1 MIDTVLIYVL
11 LGVGLNMV
19 VGYAGLLDLGY
30 VAFYAIGAYS
40 YAILASDQFD
50 IHLPFEFIL
59 VIGGCLAGLAGV
71 LLGIPVLRLR
81 GDYLAMV
88 TLGFGE
94 IIRLLLN
101 NQVWL
106 TNGPQGIARIDEP
119 FLLGF
124 GLNTP
129 KDFFW
134 LLLPLVVVALTLAW
148 RLEQSILG
156 LGWAAIREDQ
166 DAARGIGIDTTVAKL
181 LAFGLSATL
190 GGFAGVVFAAFQRFV
205 DPVSFSFWESLT
217 IVLIIVIGGLG
228 NLVGVV
234 VGATVLIVVP
244 ELLRGY
250 SEYRMLL
257 YGCALVAMILIRPRG
272 LIDRRYN
279 PGLADAGCSAGDD
292 AQPRGGHQAVRRARR
307 QRSRLRFEFRPGR
320 ITSVIG
326 PNGAGKSTLIN
337 LCAGSYRVTSGRILL
352 DQLELQQAKKHE
364 IARRRCRANLS
375 EHPALRRHD
384 GAAESGG
391 LPVSGI
397 RRADVRRG
405 LPAATVAADE
415 ARADGALHG
424 RARTLRPCIGMPAIR
439 RRPVIRQPEAPRDRA
454 GDRVAAESPDAG
466 RACRRVE
473 SRRDTPS

>member
-1 MIDTVLIYVL
+1 MRPSPNGAAGRIRALLIIAGALGALLFLVPHMPTYHVRVIDTVLIYVL

-50 IHLPFEFIL
+50 IHLPFELIL

-190 GGFAGVVFAAFQRFV
+190 GGFAGRSIRRIPALRRSRELQ
-205 DPVSFSFWESLT
+205 L
-217 IVLIIVIGGLG
+217 LG
-228 NLVGVV
+228 VADHRADHRDRRAGQS
-234 VGATVLIVVP
+234 GRRRR
-244 ELLRGY
+244 RGD
-250 SEYRMLL
+250 
-257 YGCALVAMILIRPRG
+257 G
-272 LIDRRYN
+272 IDRRTRIASWLFRVSDAALWLRPGRDDPDQSAWPN
-279 PGLADAGCSAGDD
+279 RAALQSGLADGSA
-292 AQPRGGHQAVRRARR
+292 
-307 QRSRLRFEFRPGR
+307 RLAMTLSLKSVTKRFGALIANDSLSLRVPAGR

-337 LCAGSYRVTSGRILL
+337 LCAGSYRVSSGRILL
-352 DQLELQQAKKHE
+352 DQLELQLAKKHE
-364 IARRRCRANLS
+364 IARA
-375 EHPALRRHD
+375 
-384 GAAESGG
+384 G
-391 LPVSGI
+391 V
-397 RRADVRRG
+397 
-405 LPAATVAADE
+405 
-415 ARADGALHG
+415 
-424 RARTLRPCIGMPAIR
+424 ARTYQNIRLFDGMTVLQNLEVCLYPELVGQTFAEVFRPDCHVG
-439 RRPVIRQPEAPRDRA
+439 
-454 GDRVAAESPDAG
+454 
-466 RACRRVE
+466 
-473 SRRDTPS
+473 

>member
-1 MIDTVLIYVL
+1 VTSESAASTRPPPNRAAGRIRALLIVAATLGALVLLVPQLATYHVRVIDTVLIYVL

-40 YAILASDQFD
+40 YAILASGQFN
-50 IHLPFEFIL
+50 IHLPFALIL
-59 VIGGCLAGLAGV
+59 LIGGCLAGLAGV

-106 TNGPQGIARIDEP
+106 TNGPQGISRIDEP
-119 FLLGF
+119 FLLSV

-134 LLLPLVVVALTLAW
+134 LLLPLVAIALTLAW

-190 GGFAGVVFAAFQRFV
+190 GGFAGVIFAAFQRFV

-234 VGATVLIVVP
+234 VGATVLIIVP

-257 YGCALVAMILIRPRG
+257 YGCALVAMILLRPRG

-279 PGLADAGCSAGDD
+279 PAWLMQVLGW
-292 AQPRGGHQAVRRARR
+292 R
-307 QRSRLRFEFRPGR
+307 
-320 ITSVIG
+320 
-326 PNGAGKSTLIN
+326 
-337 LCAGSYRVTSGRILL
+337 
-352 DQLELQQAKKHE
+352 
-364 IARRRCRANLS
+364 
-375 EHPALRRHD
+375 
-384 GAAESGG
+384 
-391 LPVSGI
+391 
-397 RRADVRRG
+397 
-405 LPAATVAADE
+405 
-415 ARADGALHG
+415 
-424 RARTLRPCIGMPAIR
+424 
-439 RRPVIRQPEAPRDRA
+439 
-454 GDRVAAESPDAG
+454 
-466 RACRRVE
+466 
-473 SRRDTPS
+473 

>member
-1 MIDTVLIYVL
+1 MLGALLLLVPQLATYHVRIIDTVLIYVL

-40 YAILASDQFD
+40 YAILASGQFD
-50 IHLPFEFIL
+50 IHLPFALIL
-59 VIGGCLAGLAGV
+59 LIGGCLAGLAGV

-106 TNGPQGIARIDEP
+106 TNGPQGISRIDEP
-119 FLLGF
+119 FLLGV

-134 LLLPLVVVALTLAW
+134 LLLPLVAIALTLAW

-190 GGFAGVVFAAFQRFV
+190 GGFAGVIFAAFQRFV

-234 VGATVLIVVP
+234 VGATVLIIVP

-279 PGLADAGCSAGDD
+279 PAWLM
-292 AQPRGGHQAVRRARR
+292 QALGWR
-307 QRSRLRFEFRPGR
+307 
-320 ITSVIG
+320 
-326 PNGAGKSTLIN
+326 
-337 LCAGSYRVTSGRILL
+337 
-352 DQLELQQAKKHE
+352 
-364 IARRRCRANLS
+364 
-375 EHPALRRHD
+375 
-384 GAAESGG
+384 
-391 LPVSGI
+391 
-397 RRADVRRG
+397 
-405 LPAATVAADE
+405 
-415 ARADGALHG
+415 
-424 RARTLRPCIGMPAIR
+424 
-439 RRPVIRQPEAPRDRA
+439 
-454 GDRVAAESPDAG
+454 
-466 RACRRVE
+466 
-473 SRRDTPS
+473 

>member
-1 MIDTVLIYVL
+1 MTSDTADPTRPSPGAVAGRVRALLIIAVTLGAFVVLVAQLPTYHVRVIDTVLIYVL

-40 YAILASDQFD
+40 YAILASGQLG
-50 IHLPFEFIL
+50 IHLPFALIL
-59 VIGGCLAGLAGV
+59 LIGGCLAGLAGV

-101 NQVWL
+101 NQVRL
-106 TNGPQGIARIDEP
+106 TNGPQGISRIDEP

-134 LLLPLVVVALTLAW
+134 LLLPLVAVALTLAW

-181 LAFGLSATL
+181 LAFGLSATF
-190 GGFAGVVFAAFQRFV
+190 GGFAGVIFAGFQRFV

-228 NLVGVV
+228 NLIGVV

-279 PGLADAGCSAGDD
+279 PAWLM
-292 AQPRGGHQAVRRARR
+292 
-307 QRSRLRFEFRPGR
+307 
-320 ITSVIG
+320 
-326 PNGAGKSTLIN
+326 
-337 LCAGSYRVTSGRILL
+337 
-352 DQLELQQAKKHE
+352 
-364 IARRRCRANLS
+364 
-375 EHPALRRHD
+375 
-384 GAAESGG
+384 
-391 LPVSGI
+391 
-397 RRADVRRG
+397 
-405 LPAATVAADE
+405 
-415 ARADGALHG
+415 GALG
-424 RARTLRPCIGMPAIR
+424 WR
-439 RRPVIRQPEAPRDRA
+439 
-454 GDRVAAESPDAG
+454 
-466 RACRRVE
+466 
-473 SRRDTPS
+473 

>member
-1 MIDTVLIYVL
+1 VTSETAASTRPPPNRTAGRIRALLIVAVMLGALLLLVPQLATYHVRIIDTVLIYVL

-40 YAILASDQFD
+40 YAILASGQFD
-50 IHLPFEFIL
+50 IHLPFALIL
-59 VIGGCLAGLAGV
+59 LIGGCLAGLAGV

-106 TNGPQGIARIDEP
+106 TNGPQGISRIDEP
-119 FLLGF
+119 FLLGV

-134 LLLPLVVVALTLAW
+134 LLLPLVAIALTLAW

-190 GGFAGVVFAAFQRFV
+190 GGFAGVIFAAFQRFV

-234 VGATVLIVVP
+234 VGATVLIIVP

-279 PGLADAGCSAGDD
+279 PAWLM
-292 AQPRGGHQAVRRARR
+292 QALGWR
-307 QRSRLRFEFRPGR
+307 
-320 ITSVIG
+320 
-326 PNGAGKSTLIN
+326 
-337 LCAGSYRVTSGRILL
+337 
-352 DQLELQQAKKHE
+352 
-364 IARRRCRANLS
+364 
-375 EHPALRRHD
+375 
-384 GAAESGG
+384 
-391 LPVSGI
+391 
-397 RRADVRRG
+397 
-405 LPAATVAADE
+405 
-415 ARADGALHG
+415 
-424 RARTLRPCIGMPAIR
+424 
-439 RRPVIRQPEAPRDRA
+439 
-454 GDRVAAESPDAG
+454 
-466 RACRRVE
+466 
-473 SRRDTPS
+473 

>member
-1 MIDTVLIYVL
+1 VTSETAASTRPPPNRAAGRIRALLIVAAALGALFLLVPQLATYHVRVIDTVLIYVL

-40 YAILASDQFD
+40 YAILASGQFD
-50 IHLPFEFIL
+50 IHLPFALIL
-59 VIGGCLAGLAGV
+59 LIGGCLAGLAGV

-106 TNGPQGIARIDEP
+106 TNGPQGISRIDEP
-119 FLLGF
+119 FLLGV

-134 LLLPLVVVALTLAW
+134 LLLPLVAIALTLAW

-190 GGFAGVVFAAFQRFV
+190 GGFAGVIFAAFQRFV

-234 VGATVLIVVP
+234 VGATVLIIVP

-257 YGCALVAMILIRPRG
+257 YGCALVAMILLRPRG
-272 LIDRRYN
+272 LVDRRYN
-279 PGLADAGCSAGDD
+279 PAWLM
-292 AQPRGGHQAVRRARR
+292 
-307 QRSRLRFEFRPGR
+307 
-320 ITSVIG
+320 
-326 PNGAGKSTLIN
+326 
-337 LCAGSYRVTSGRILL
+337 RVLGWR
-352 DQLELQQAKKHE
+352 
-364 IARRRCRANLS
+364 
-375 EHPALRRHD
+375 
-384 GAAESGG
+384 
-391 LPVSGI
+391 
-397 RRADVRRG
+397 
-405 LPAATVAADE
+405 
-415 ARADGALHG
+415 
-424 RARTLRPCIGMPAIR
+424 
-439 RRPVIRQPEAPRDRA
+439 
-454 GDRVAAESPDAG
+454 
-466 RACRRVE
+466 
-473 SRRDTPS
+473 

>member
-1 MIDTVLIYVL
+1 MTSETAASTRPPPNRTAGRIRALLIVAVMLGALLLLVPQLATYHVRIIDTVLIYVL

-40 YAILASDQFD
+40 YAILASGQFD
-50 IHLPFEFIL
+50 IHLPFALIL
-59 VIGGCLAGLAGV
+59 LIGGCLAGLAGV

-101 NQVWL
+101 NQIWL
-106 TNGPQGIARIDEP
+106 TNGPQGISRIDEP
-119 FLLGF
+119 FLLGV

-134 LLLPLVVVALTLAW
+134 LLLPLVAIALTLAW

-190 GGFAGVVFAAFQRFV
+190 GGFAGVIFAAFQRFV

-234 VGATVLIVVP
+234 VGATVLIIVP

-279 PGLADAGCSAGDD
+279 PAWLM
-292 AQPRGGHQAVRRARR
+292 QALGWR
-307 QRSRLRFEFRPGR
+307 
-320 ITSVIG
+320 
-326 PNGAGKSTLIN
+326 
-337 LCAGSYRVTSGRILL
+337 
-352 DQLELQQAKKHE
+352 
-364 IARRRCRANLS
+364 
-375 EHPALRRHD
+375 
-384 GAAESGG
+384 
-391 LPVSGI
+391 
-397 RRADVRRG
+397 
-405 LPAATVAADE
+405 
-415 ARADGALHG
+415 
-424 RARTLRPCIGMPAIR
+424 
-439 RRPVIRQPEAPRDRA
+439 
-454 GDRVAAESPDAG
+454 
-466 RACRRVE
+466 
-473 SRRDTPS
+473 

>member
-1 MIDTVLIYVL
+1 VTSETAASTRPPPNRTAGRIRALLIVAVMLGALLLLVPQLATYHVRIIDTVLIYVL
-11 LGVGLNMV
+11 LGAGLNMV

-40 YAILASDQFD
+40 YAILASGQFD
-50 IHLPFEFIL
+50 IHLPFALIL
-59 VIGGCLAGLAGV
+59 LIGGCLAGLAGV

-106 TNGPQGIARIDEP
+106 TNGPQGISRIDEP
-119 FLLGF
+119 FLLGV

-134 LLLPLVVVALTLAW
+134 LLLPLVAIALTLAW

-190 GGFAGVVFAAFQRFV
+190 GGFAGVIFAAFQRFV

-234 VGATVLIVVP
+234 VGATVLIIVP

-272 LIDRRYN
+272 LVDRRYN
-279 PGLADAGCSAGDD
+279 PAWLM
-292 AQPRGGHQAVRRARR
+292 QALGWR
-307 QRSRLRFEFRPGR
+307 
-320 ITSVIG
+320 
-326 PNGAGKSTLIN
+326 
-337 LCAGSYRVTSGRILL
+337 
-352 DQLELQQAKKHE
+352 
-364 IARRRCRANLS
+364 
-375 EHPALRRHD
+375 
-384 GAAESGG
+384 
-391 LPVSGI
+391 
-397 RRADVRRG
+397 
-405 LPAATVAADE
+405 
-415 ARADGALHG
+415 
-424 RARTLRPCIGMPAIR
+424 
-439 RRPVIRQPEAPRDRA
+439 
-454 GDRVAAESPDAG
+454 
-466 RACRRVE
+466 
-473 SRRDTPS
+473 

>member
-1 MIDTVLIYVL
+1 VSTRPSPSRAAARVRALLIIAAMFAALSLLVPQLATYHVRVIDTVLIYVL
-11 LGVGLNMV
+11 LGTGLNMV
-19 VGYAGLLDLGY
+19 VGYAGLLDLGF

-40 YAILASDQFD
+40 YAILASGQFD
-50 IHLPFEFIL
+50 IHLPFALIL
-59 VIGGCLAGLAGV
+59 LIGGCLAGLAGV

-101 NQVWL
+101 NQLWL
-106 TNGPQGIARIDEP
+106 TNGPQGISRIDEP
-119 FLLGF
+119 FLLGI

-134 LLLPLVVVALTLAW
+134 LLLPLVAIALTLAW

-190 GGFAGVVFAAFQRFV
+190 GGFAGVIFAAFQRFV

-234 VGATVLIVVP
+234 VGATVLIIVP

-257 YGCALVAMILIRPRG
+257 YGCALVAMILLRPRG

-279 PGLADAGCSAGDD
+279 PAWLMQVLGW
-292 AQPRGGHQAVRRARR
+292 R
-307 QRSRLRFEFRPGR
+307 
-320 ITSVIG
+320 
-326 PNGAGKSTLIN
+326 
-337 LCAGSYRVTSGRILL
+337 
-352 DQLELQQAKKHE
+352 
-364 IARRRCRANLS
+364 
-375 EHPALRRHD
+375 
-384 GAAESGG
+384 
-391 LPVSGI
+391 
-397 RRADVRRG
+397 
-405 LPAATVAADE
+405 
-415 ARADGALHG
+415 
-424 RARTLRPCIGMPAIR
+424 
-439 RRPVIRQPEAPRDRA
+439 
-454 GDRVAAESPDAG
+454 
-466 RACRRVE
+466 
-473 SRRDTPS
+473 

>member
-1 MIDTVLIYVL
+1 MPTYHVRVIDTVLIYVL

-50 IHLPFEFIL
+50 IHLPFELIL

-279 PGLADAGCSAGDD
+279 PAWLMGVLGW
-292 AQPRGGHQAVRRARR
+292 R
-307 QRSRLRFEFRPGR
+307 
-320 ITSVIG
+320 
-326 PNGAGKSTLIN
+326 
-337 LCAGSYRVTSGRILL
+337 
-352 DQLELQQAKKHE
+352 
-364 IARRRCRANLS
+364 
-375 EHPALRRHD
+375 
-384 GAAESGG
+384 
-391 LPVSGI
+391 
-397 RRADVRRG
+397 
-405 LPAATVAADE
+405 
-415 ARADGALHG
+415 
-424 RARTLRPCIGMPAIR
+424 
-439 RRPVIRQPEAPRDRA
+439 
-454 GDRVAAESPDAG
+454 
-466 RACRRVE
+466 
-473 SRRDTPS
+473 